1 MAQATAPVAAPAV
14 RKDDS
19 PAKWRRR
26 SLVRVRRPA
35 WAQADS
41 AAQRPASR

>member
-1 MAQATAPVAAPAV
+1 MSQVSAPAAPAV
-14 RKDDS
+14 QKDDA

-35 WAQADS
+35 WAQVTQS
-41 AAQRPASR
+41 AQSPASQ